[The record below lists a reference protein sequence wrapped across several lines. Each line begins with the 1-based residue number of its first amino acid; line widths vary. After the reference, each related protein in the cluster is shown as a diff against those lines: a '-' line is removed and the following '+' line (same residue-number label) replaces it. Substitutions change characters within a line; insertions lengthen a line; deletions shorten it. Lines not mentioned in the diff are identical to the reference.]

1 MRGIS
6 GLWYGPCVMRPGRL
20 ETEEG
25 LVPTPWEQAIV
36 TTLGAAMR
44 AGSSAERAG
53 ASVAG

>member
-25 LVPTPWEQAIV
+25 LVPIPWEQAIV
-36 TTLGAAMR
+36 TTLAAAMR

-53 ASVAG
+53 ANVAG